1 MKEELGGNTMA
12 SYAAGSEVQTNE
24 DENDS
29 DGSSSY
35 DGSQSDDNDVM
46 YYDDDDDDEE
56 GDESDSEDDDDD
68 DDDSDHEDDVIV
80 PNMDQQINVEFEAF
94 PPSDTDYQSLVALLG
109 RLFYKSNP
117 QIDLG
122 QLANWIIG
130 HNYVGSVLK
139 TNNPNTHSSDDNDE
153 EEESDEMDEDETV
166 YGITT
171 VVNLKQTQS
180 GKEENFKQ
188 SIVNYI
194 NQKCKSPEVISILSN
209 SSKTVGLLITERFV
223 NIPPLLA
230 PPMLKCLCKEI
241 ESASKKKMPYNFTH
255 LILIS
260 KSYDISAQQ
269 GSTSKGDTSLPP
281 SLEFI
286 NPEDEIFQQ
295 YAQCVA
301 SFPVPEAEELVG
313 GNWGPNEKSMP
324 QYRTVCLLP
333 IDKFKAAVNQI
344 AQTFTVE
351 NMMSLLNAEN
361 S

>member
-1 MKEELGGNTMA
+1 MGTMA
-12 SYAAGSEVQTNE
+12 TYAGGSEVQTNE

-46 YYDDDDDDEE
+46 YYDDEE

-153 EEESDEMDEDETV
+153 EESDEMDEDETV
-166 YGITT
+166 Y
-171 VVNLKQTQS
+171 
-180 GKEENFKQ
+180 
-188 SIVNYI
+188 
-194 NQKCKSPEVISILSN
+194 
-209 SSKTVGLLITERFV
+209 
-223 NIPPLLA
+223 
-230 PPMLKCLCKEI
+230 
-241 ESASKKKMPYNFTH
+241 
-255 LILIS
+255 
-260 KSYDISAQQ
+260 
-269 GSTSKGDTSLPP
+269 
-281 SLEFI
+281 
-286 NPEDEIFQQ
+286 
-295 YAQCVA
+295 
-301 SFPVPEAEELVG
+301 
-313 GNWGPNEKSMP
+313 
-324 QYRTVCLLP
+324 
-333 IDKFKAAVNQI
+333 
-344 AQTFTVE
+344 
-351 NMMSLLNAEN
+351 
-361 S
+361 